1 MRCWSTIT
9 AAAVA
14 LALGASSAAAEGPK
28 SPRPATGW
36 EQPSIGRLGPLGTS
50 NSLFTLALAS
60 RTPTAGGMAS
70 SGSGNTESSD
80 STKHG
85 VPVYAIAGGAALGLG
100 VFIAAIS
107 GGGSSSD
114 FVTTPTTPNTPGGN
128 TGGTG
133 GTGGTTGDVGGTGGT
148 GGTGG
153 AIGGEPP
160 STTTPEPASMAL
172 LASGLAGMG
181 GFQLR

>member
-70 SGSGNTESSD
+70 SGSGNAESSD

-107 GGGSSSD
+107 GGGASSD
-114 FVTTPTTPNTPGGN
+114 FVTTPTTPNTPAGD
-128 TGGTG
+128 TGGT
-133 GTGGTTGDVGGTGGT
+133 
-148 GGTGG
+148 
-153 AIGGEPP
+153 IGGDPP

-181 GFQLR
+181 GFQLRRNRKRMQDQD